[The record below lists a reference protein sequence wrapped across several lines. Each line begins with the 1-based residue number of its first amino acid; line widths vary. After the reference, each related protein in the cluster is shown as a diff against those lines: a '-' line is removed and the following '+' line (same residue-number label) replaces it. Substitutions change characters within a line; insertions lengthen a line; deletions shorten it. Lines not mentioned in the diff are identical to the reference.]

1 MREPFISY
9 DDGVCSRATNPMSPF
24 ARADYICVASCRIV
38 CRSAV
43 LQGAETGYGFMM
55 ETDFDA
61 ELGVP
66 TQFGVQGHEY
76 VRAQPPSRPP
86 LASIAILDF
95 LSHTPLPLTVKP
107 SPFVRGS
114 RRV

>member
-1 MREPFISY
+1 
-9 DDGVCSRATNPMSPF
+9 MSH
-24 ARADYICVASCRIV
+24 RVASCADPP
-38 CRSAV
+38 CSKV
-43 LQGAETGYGFMM
+43 LKLDMM

-66 TQFGVQGHEY
+66 TQFGVKGHEY

-95 LSHTPLPLTVKP
+95 LSHAPLPLTVKP

>member
-1 MREPFISY
+1 MMM
-9 DDGVCSRATNPMSPF
+9 VCAHAPQILWTRLRALTV
-24 ARADYICVASCRIV
+24 CVASCADPP
-38 CRSAV
+38 CSKV
-43 LQGAETGYGFMM
+43 LKPDMM

-66 TQFGVQGHEY
+66 TQFGVKGHEY

-95 LSHTPLPLTVKP
+95 LSHAPLPLTVKP